1 MYKRQ
6 GYDIRIFDPGVR
18 VAKLVGSNLAYVDT
32 HLPHLAKLLVNN
44 FDELAEHSEY
54 LILGTD
60 VANELKVPLKLLDNT
75 LDLRRDLVI
84 GTPAMVAG

>member
-1 MYKRQ
+1 M
-6 GYDIRIFDPGVR
+6 
-18 VAKLVGSNLAYVDT
+18 
-32 HLPHLAKLLVNN
+32 PHLAKLLVNN